1 MSGGPVR
8 RQVVRVGDLV
18 RFEGAEH
25 EVVGLD
31 GAMVRL
37 APAGER
43 PAGRSG
49 GASVVLLTHLLAAV
63 DFAVLSDP
71 GPGAR
76 TGPVTVLEDLPPA
89 AAERAAWW
97 QRHLVELMTGL
108 APDAGPGTPPRGEYD
123 PLRVSLR
130 AREQAK
136 VEELARAGERVSLK
150 TVQRMRRRYERA
162 GLAGLVDRRLAPG
175 DGPLEGRVD
184 RRVVEAVR
192 EAMTATAQASTVSRA
207 TLMRQVEQRLRDH
220 TTQVGD
226 DADDEVEGAG
236 APVMPSRATFYRLV
250 ESIEAGRGTFASART
265 RRSLA
270 QRPDGA
276 HTMVTAL
283 RPGELMEIDST
294 PLDVLVVLDDGS
306 TDRAELTG
314 LVDVATRTLA
324 AVVLRPSTKA
334 VDAALLLARAL
345 TPQPLRPGWPDAL
358 RMARSVLPYPAMLDV
373 DERLAAAAAQP
384 VIFPETIVCDR
395 GKVYL
400 SAAFRSACQSLG
412 VSLQPA
418 HPRTPTDKPIIERT
432 LGSVSGLFAQ
442 HVAGYTGRSVEHRGG
457 DVAADAVWPIHAL
470 QDLLE
475 EWVVACWQ
483 HRPHE
488 GLRDPLTPGV
498 MLSPNEK
505 YAALVAVAGY
515 VPVALSATEYISL
528 LPSCWRAITTT
539 GIRIGHR
546 SYDTDALNPLRG
558 QRSGVAGRGHRW
570 QVHYDPYD
578 VTRVWVRDH
587 WNDHGNN
594 AWIMA
599 PWRHL
604 STAPAPFAEA
614 AWRHAQEVVARRGTD
629 PGTETEIAQAVASI
643 LRRAATGPDDL
654 PEGQAADASQR
665 TGKASRESAAARR
678 KDRKKAA
685 RARAA
690 TPDRRAAP
698 AGLHPDQDSDP
709 AASAPDVA
717 RSDGAGQATSAPQ
730 PPDVEVFPR
739 HGEQDD
745 EVPAVVVPLEI
756 FDARKEA
763 RRRW

>member
-1 MSGGPVR
+1 MIAVSLGRTVHTG
-8 RQVVRVGDLV
+8 VVRIGDRV
-18 RFEGAEH
+18 RFDAGEYV
-25 EVVGLD
+25 VVGLD
-31 GAMVRL
+31 GLTVRL
-37 APAGER
+37 ARAGDR
-43 PAGRSG
+43 QAGAGSG
-49 GASVVLLTHLLAAV
+49 ACVMLLTHLLAAS
-63 DFAVLSDP
+63 DFQVLSAAVP
-71 GPGAR
+71 LGRAGPL
-76 TGPVTVLEDLPPA
+76 TLPQDVPPA

-97 QRHLVELMTGL
+97 ERHLVEMLTGL
-108 APDAGPGTPPRGEYD
+108 PPEAAPGTPPRAEYD
-123 PLRVSLR
+123 PAAVSLLV
-130 AREQAK
+130 RETTKAN
-136 VEELARAGERVSLK
+136 ELKTAGERVSLS
-150 TVQRMRRRYERA
+150 TVQRMRRRYEQ
-162 GLAGLVDRRLAPG
+162 GGIGGLVDRRATRTYPLA
-175 DGPLEGRVD
+175 GRVD
-184 RRVVEAVR
+184 ARVLRVLR
-192 EAMTATAQASTVSRA
+192 ETMAATAQSSTVSRA
-207 TLMRQVEQRLRDH
+207 TVMRQVTQRLRQEYAVRTGEDL
-220 TTQVGD
+220 
-226 DADDEVEGAG
+226 EGAG
-236 APVMPSRATFYRLV
+236 APVMPSRATFYRLI
-250 ESIEAGRGTFASART
+250 EAIEAGRGTFTSAKT

-270 QRPDGA
+270 GRPDGA
-276 HTMVTAL
+276 HALVTAL

-345 TPQPLRPGWPDAL
+345 TPQVLRPGWSEAL
-358 RMARSVLPYPAMLDV
+358 AMARSVLPYPAMLDV
-373 DERLAAAAAQP
+373 DERLAVAAAQP

-400 SAAFRSACQSLG
+400 SAAFRSACGSLG

-418 HPRTPTDKPIIERT
+418 HPQTPTDKPIIERT
-432 LGSVSGLFAQ
+432 LGSVSSLFAQ
-442 HVAGYTGRSVEHRGG
+442 HVAGYTGRSVEHRGA
-457 DVAADAVWPIHAL
+457 DVAAQARWPIHAL

-475 EWVVACWQ
+475 EWVLACWQ
-483 HRPHE
+483 NRPHE

-515 VPVALSATEYISL
+515 VPVALSAREYIGL

-546 SYDTDALNPLRG
+546 SYDAEALNPLRG
-558 QRSGVAGRGHRW
+558 QRSGVAGKGHRW

-578 VTRVWVRDH
+578 VTRVWVRNH
-587 WNDHGNN
+587 WNDHENTD
-594 AWIMA
+594 WIMV

-604 STAPAPFAEA
+604 STAPAPFGEA
-614 AWRHAQEVVARRGTD
+614 AWRHAQEIVARRGSD

-643 LRRAATGPDDL
+643 LARAGTGPQDL
-654 PEGQAADASQR
+654 SEEQGAA
-665 TGKASRESAAARR
+665 ASRRTAKTSGASAAVRR

-690 TPDRRAAP
+690 SPDRRAAP
-698 AGLHPDQDSDP
+698 TGLNPDRDPDP
-709 AASAPDVA
+709 AAGAPDMA
-717 RSDGAGQATSAPQ
+717 RSEAAGQVAWAPQ
-730 PPDVEVFPR
+730 PPEAGVLPR
-739 HGEQDD
+739 HGVSEE

>member
-1 MSGGPVR
+1 MSPGPAH
-8 RQVVRVGDLV
+8 RQVVRIGDRV
-18 RFEGAEH
+18 RFDAAEH

-37 APAGER
+37 APTGTRAPGT
-43 PAGRSG
+43 ST
-49 GASVVLLTHLLAAV
+49 GASVVLLTHLLAAG

-108 APDAGPGTPPRGEYD
+108 APDAEPGTPLRAEYD

-136 VEELARAGERVSLK
+136 VEELARAGEQVSLK
-150 TVQRMRRRYERA
+150 TVQRMRRRYERV
-162 GLAGLVDRRLAPG
+162 GLAGLVDRRLAPD
-175 DGPLEGRVD
+175 DGPPEGRVD

-192 EAMTATAQASTVSRA
+192 EAMAATAQASTVSRA
-207 TLMRQVEQRLRDH
+207 TLMRQVEQRLRDNRAA
-220 TTQVGD
+220 QSD
-226 DADDEVEGAG
+226 DVDDTGV
-236 APVMPSRATFYRLV
+236 PVMPSRATFYRLV
-250 ESIEAGRGTFASART
+250 EAMEAGRGTFSSART

-270 QRPDGA
+270 GRPDGA
-276 HTMVTAL
+276 HALVTAL

-345 TPQPLRPGWPDAL
+345 TPQLLRPGWPDAL

-412 VSLQPA
+412 ISLQPA
-418 HPRTPTDKPIIERT
+418 HPQTGTDKPIIERT
-432 LGSVSGLFAQ
+432 LGSVSTLFAQ
-442 HVAGYTGRSVEHRGG
+442 HVAGYTGRSVEHRGA

-498 MLSPNEK
+498 ILTPNEK

-515 VPVALSATEYISL
+515 VPVALTATEYIGL

-539 GIRIGHR
+539 RIRIGHR

-558 QRSGVAGRGHRW
+558 QRSGVVGKGHRW

-587 WNDHGNN
+587 WNDHQNDDGNT

-599 PWRHL
+599 SWRHL

-614 AWRHAQEVVARRGTD
+614 AWRHAREIVARRGSD

-643 LRRAATGPDDL
+643 LRRAATGPDD
-654 PEGQAADASQR
+654 EAADTSRATR
-665 TGKASRESAAARR
+665 TTSRESAAARR

-698 AGLHPDQDSDP
+698 VDLPHG
-709 AASAPDVA
+709 SAPEPA
-717 RSDGAGQATSAPQ
+717 RSEPQ
-730 PPDVEVFPR
+730 PCHAEVPR
-739 HGEQDD
+739 HGEDD

>member
-1 MSGGPVR
+1 
-8 RQVVRVGDLV
+8 
-18 RFEGAEH
+18 
-25 EVVGLD
+25 
-31 GAMVRL
+31 VRL
-37 APAGER
+37 APAGNR
-43 PAGRSG
+43 PPGTSAGT
-49 GASVVLLTHLLAAV
+49 SVVLLTHLLATA

-76 TGPVTVLEDLPPA
+76 TGPVTVLTGLPPA
-89 AAERAAWW
+89 AVERAAWW

-108 APDAGPGTPPRGEYD
+108 APDAEPGTPPRREYD

-130 AREQAK
+130 ARETAK
-136 VEELARAGERVSLK
+136 VEELTRAGEQVSLK

-162 GLAGLVDRRLAPG
+162 GLAGLVDRRLAPD
-175 DGPLEGRVD
+175 DGPPEGRVD

-192 EAMTATAQASTVSRA
+192 AAMTATAQTSTVSRA
-207 TLMRQVEQRLRDH
+207 TLMRQVEQRLLDQH
-220 TTQVGD
+220 AAKAG
-226 DADDEVEGAG
+226 ADDDVGGAG
-236 APVMPSRATFYRLV
+236 ALVMPSRATFYRLV
-250 ESIEAGRGTFASART
+250 EAIEAGRGTFGSAKT

-276 HTMVTAL
+276 HALVTAL

-294 PLDVLVVLDDGS
+294 PLDVLVVLDDG
-306 TDRAELTG
+306 TVDRAELTG

-345 TPQPLRPGWPDAL
+345 TPQPLRPGWPEAL
-358 RMARSVLPYPAMLDV
+358 AMSRSVLPYPAMLDV

-412 VSLQPA
+412 VSLQPS

-457 DVAADAVWPIHAL
+457 DVAAQAVWPIHAL

-505 YAALVAVAGY
+505 YAALVSVAGY
-515 VPVALSATEYISL
+515 VPVALTATEYIEL

-546 SYDTDALNPLRG
+546 SYDADALNPLRG
-558 QRSGVAGRGHRW
+558 QRSGVTGKGHRW

-587 WNDHGNN
+587 WNDRQNDAGST

-614 AWRHAQEVVARRGTD
+614 AWRHAREIVARRGTD
-629 PGTETEIAQAVASI
+629 PGAETEIAQTVAGI
-643 LRRAATGPDDL
+643 LRRAATGPDDT
-654 PEGQAADASQR
+654 PEDQPGDAFR
-665 TGKASRESAAARR
+665 PGEKTSRESAAARR

-698 AGLHPDQDSDP
+698 AGLRPDHEPEPSASTPDAAQADSTGH
-709 AASAPDVA
+709 AAPTPQTPSA
-717 RSDGAGQATSAPQ
+717 QEYPQ
-730 PPDVEVFPR
+730 RGDR
-739 HGEQDD
+739 DD
-745 EVPAVVVPLEI
+745 EAPAVVVPLEI

>member
-1 MSGGPVR
+1 MLRVADRVR
-8 RQVVRVGDLV
+8 FDAGEYVVAGLDGVTVRLTRVGDLEPGT
-18 RFEGAEH
+18 R
-25 EVVGLD
+25 
-31 GAMVRL
+31 
-37 APAGER
+37 
-43 PAGRSG
+43 G
-49 GASVVLLTHLLAAV
+49 GPCVMLLTHLLAAP
-63 DFAVLSDP
+63 DFQVLSSP
-71 GPGAR
+71 GPCRRA
-76 TGPVTVLEDLPPA
+76 GPLALPDGLPA
-89 AAERAAWW
+89 AVAERALWW
-97 QRHLVELMTGL
+97 ERHLVEMLTGL
-108 APDAGPGTPPRGEYD
+108 APEAAPGTRPRAEYD
-123 PLRVSLR
+123 PAAVRLR
-130 AREQAK
+130 AREQTKAN
-136 VEELARAGERVSLK
+136 ELTAAGHQVSLR
-150 TVQRMRRRYERA
+150 TVQRMRRRYEQT
-162 GLAGLVDRRLAPG
+162 GIVGLVDRRATRAYPVA
-175 DGPLEGRVD
+175 GRVD
-184 RRVVEAVR
+184 DRVVTAVQ
-192 EAMTATAQASTVSRA
+192 EAMTATTQASTVTRA
-207 TLMRQVEQRLRDH
+207 TLMRQVEQRLRDPALA
-220 TTQVGD
+220 D
-226 DADDEVEGAG
+226 DADGVDGGAG
-236 APVMPSRATFYRLV
+236 APVMPSQATFYRLV
-250 ESIEAGRGTFASART
+250 EATEAGRGTFGSART

-276 HTMVTAL
+276 HTLVTAL
-283 RPGELMEIDST
+283 RSGEMMEIDST

-306 TDRAELTG
+306 TDRAELTA
-314 LVDVATRTLA
+314 LVDIATRTLA
-324 AVVLRPSTKA
+324 AVVLRPSTKV

-358 RMARSVLPYPAMLDV
+358 AMSRSVLPYPAMLSV
-373 DERLAAAAAQP
+373 DERVAAAAAQP

-412 VSLQPA
+412 ISLQPA

-442 HVAGYTGRSVEHRGG
+442 HVAGYTGRSVEYRGG
-457 DVAADAVWPIHAL
+457 DVAAQAVWPIHAL

-488 GLRDPLTPGV
+488 GLRDPLTPAV

-505 YAALVAVAGY
+505 YAALVAVSGY
-515 VPVALSATEYISL
+515 VPVALTATEYIGL

-546 SYDTDALNPLRG
+546 SYDADALNPLRG
-558 QRSGVAGRGHRW
+558 QRSGVASKGHRW

-578 VTRVWVRDH
+578 VTRVWVCNHWHDH
-587 WNDHGNN
+587 QNHHGDTSGDEV
-594 AWIMA
+594 WVMV

-614 AWRHAQEVVARRGTD
+614 AWRHAQQIVARRGTD

-643 LRRAATGPDDL
+643 LQRAATGPDDL
-654 PEGQAADASQR
+654 PEGRAADASQAPRKTSR
-665 TGKASRESAAARR
+665 TSAGARR

-690 TPDRRAAP
+690 APDRRAAP
-698 AGLHPDQDSDP
+698 ADLSPGREPD
-709 AASAPDVA
+709 SAP
-717 RSDGAGQATSAPQ
+717 GPEPSAPL
-730 PPDVEVFPR
+730 PPDAGHLPR
-739 HGEQDD
+739 HGEEGD

-763 RRRW
+763 QRRW